1 VVIVIGPE
9 ELSRAEC
16 ERHLRDEVTCRVAVC
31 TDAGPHIV
39 PANYAFVQ
47 DMLILQTT
55 PDSTLGSHASGQPVA
70 VEVDDL
76 SPIYH
81 AGWSVVVRG
90 RAERVTDP
98 DLIERLEREGLRPW
112 APGER
117 ALRLGLRLAE
127 CEVSGRTLRPRSI
140 RRSE

>member
-1 VVIVIGPE
+1 MGPE

-16 ERHLRDEVTCRVAVC
+16 DRHLRDEVTCRVAVC
-31 TDAGPHIV
+31 TDAGPHIM
-39 PANYAFVQ
+39 PANYAFVE

-55 PDSTLGSHASGQPVA
+55 PEGTLGSHASGQPVA
-70 VEVDDL
+70 LEVDDFN
-76 SPIYH
+76 PIYH

-90 RAERVTDP
+90 RAEHVTDP
-98 DLIERLEREGLRPW
+98 DLIERLEREVPRPW

-117 ALRLGLRLAE
+117 AMRLALRLDE
-127 CEVSGRTLRPRSI
+127 CEVSGRILRPRVV